1 MYSENSYGGEKEP
14 TAVWNNR
21 VKENIHPAMQNL
33 TPITPTDELR
43 MYANDTDITEMI
55 GNLSW
60 KNSIYELA
68 TTMSFDIAKTDAA
81 YLKDLMYTPQVGD
94 IIRMVTNAEIFRGVI
109 TKADDGDKNSN
120 KYTIADLGWYLNK
133 TSQTYQFKNISAANA
148 IKEIC
153 NDLSVSI
160 VMLPELTANIK
171 QIYFDKTVSD
181 ILKDILEKCGGNYNF
196 DFVPEGLRIYKIGDL
211 TAYPEFQVASNVRQG
226 YSIDYRDNVSHSTSI
241 EEMYNSIKITSEKDN
256 VYKELMVLQ
265 NRDLIDKYG
274 FLQKIVKIDTEK
286 ENADTVAKR
295 ELNENAK
302 VNETFS
308 FEIVEK
314 YDSYTR
320 AGEVISVDGVKYVIE
335 STSHSYK
342 DGWHFDKLELSK
354 LE

>member
-1 MYSENSYGGEKEP
+1 M
-14 TAVWNNR
+14 
-21 VKENIHPAMQNL
+21 
-33 TPITPTDELR
+33 
-43 MYANDTDITEMI
+43 
-55 GNLSW
+55 
-60 KNSIYELA
+60 
-68 TTMSFDIAKTDAA
+68 
-81 YLKDLMYTPQVGD
+81 
-94 IIRMVTNAEIFRGVI
+94 
-109 TKADDGDKNSN
+109 
-120 KYTIADLGWYLNK
+120 
-133 TSQTYQFKNISAANA
+133 
-148 IKEIC
+148 
-153 NDLSVSI
+153 
-160 VMLPELTANIK
+160 
-171 QIYFDKTVSD
+171 
-181 ILKDILEKCGGNYNF
+181 
-196 DFVPEGLRIYKIGDL
+196 RIYKIGDL

-226 YSIDYRDNVSHSTSI
+226 YSIDYRGNVSHSTSI

-320 AGEVISVDGVKYVIE
+320 AGEVISVDGVKYAIE
-335 STSHSYK
+335 STNHSYK